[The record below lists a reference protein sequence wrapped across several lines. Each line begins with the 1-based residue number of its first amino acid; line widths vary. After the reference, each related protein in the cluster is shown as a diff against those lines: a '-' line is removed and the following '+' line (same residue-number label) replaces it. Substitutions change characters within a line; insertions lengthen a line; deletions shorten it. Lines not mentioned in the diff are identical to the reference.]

1 VKFDPFAMCR
11 ILNDEKVEYVVLG
24 GFAAI
29 LRGSSITTRDLVLI
43 PNRDLANLDRL
54 GRALTKM
61 NARIRIDGDSVPTKI
76 DGAFLANMPFML
88 NLMTDFGEMDITFA
102 PAGNAGD
109 FDGWNEHATFEQ
121 VADNLVIRV
130 ASLDDIINSKE
141 SANRPKDQMA
151 LPYLESL
158 RDEIRRRESEL

>member
-1 VKFDPFAMCR
+1 
-11 ILNDEKVEYVVLG
+11 
-24 GFAAI
+24 
-29 LRGSSITTRDLVLI
+29 
-43 PNRDLANLDRL
+43 
-54 GRALTKM
+54 
-61 NARIRIDGDSVPTKI
+61 
-76 DGAFLANMPFML
+76 
-88 NLMTDFGEMDITFA
+88 MDITFA